1 MALQLQSAAPVS
13 STRRLSPPSP
23 STLSFPHQIV
33 DSTCRSNFACLSCR
47 GAEPRWRRSSVRV
60 PAGASGGRR
69 ESPYEVLG
77 VPPSAAPN
85 EIKRAYRRLALRYH
99 LDVNKEVRAVAVAWL
114 QFSTRFLG
122 TSVCN
127 ETLLIVEFVDFVNA
141 GQCPGE
147 VPANQARVQHSDEL
161 RKPIQVREQQFRLV
175 LGLQV
180 QGEQVNRG
188 RRAVLW
194 VWYRNPL
201 LFCYPEM
208 CS

>member
-1 MALQLQSAAPVS
+1 
-13 STRRLSPPSP
+13 
-23 STLSFPHQIV
+23 V
-33 DSTCRSNFACLSCR
+33 DSTCRSNFARRAPLAAFEREGPRRGQRRPEGVSIR
-47 GAEPRWRRSSVRV
+47 GARRFSVSGAQRDQARIPAPRAQV
-60 PAGASGGRR
+60 PSGRQQGGACGCRC
-69 ESPYEVLG
+69 L
-77 VPPSAAPN
+77 
-85 EIKRAYRRLALRYH
+85 
-99 LDVNKEVRAVAVAWL
+99 VAILYAI
-114 QFSTRFLG
+114 SRNIG
-122 TSVCN
+122 CN
-127 ETLLIVEFVDFVNA
+127 DTLTLLVVEFMDFVNA